1 VRRTLPLT
9 VLLCLGLALGVA
21 GPLAFDPAN
30 RIAGDWRHPDC
41 LGNHWLLVWVAEQVR
56 SGGSLLH
63 NDLYYWPFGD
73 APWLAGNGSD
83 GFLYLPFHSLWGWP
97 TAAGLYVTA
106 LLLCNGLA
114 GYALGVASGAG
125 RHASWVVA
133 AATVCSLYA
142 VLELSAGRFS
152 QGNLTWLL
160 LSLAA
165 LVRLLHAPGRGRA
178 VASGALAAACAFF
191 YLYYGF
197 FLLLAGA
204 AMLAIHRARGQ
215 ALPWKHLALAA
226 GTGGALIAPLVWVMA
241 HHWTTIPGSEEAY
254 PVAMLTMDSIRPS
267 LGILPRGTPVQVS
280 SGQALPIL
288 LLVLVWVVQRL
299 RTRTSPTPTEWSMV
313 GIALLGGWLALGP
326 PAGLFTWI
334 YGAAPPLERFW
345 WPYRHVVLLGIGLSV
360 LAARGLREV
369 GGDRLLPA
377 LAATLLVP
385 ASLLL
390 QGLPVVLKSSPL
402 ESSPP
407 VYAELAGH
415 DASVLLSVPFLPG
428 TTGSQAPLA
437 YQLFHGKTMLGGHA
451 PWVDRVR
458 PAAWDRWIQENSF
471 LSALSRLESGRG
483 PHTLTFQAADLQTLI
498 SKGLGLV
505 VLDRSLIPVELRGLA
520 ETYTHVFG
528 DLFGAPLHREQGVL
542 VFDTGRWTGAVSVEE
557 AGFLWPSLLERPG
570 PNQVLGGRRPRNPVF
585 QPRGEKP

>member
-1 VRRTLPLT
+1 MRRTSPLT

-21 GPLAFDPAN
+21 GPLALDPAN

-41 LGNHWLLVWVAEQVR
+41 LGNHWLLVWVAEQAR

-73 APWLAGNGSD
+73 APWLAGNGSE
-83 GFLYLPFHSLWGWP
+83 GFLYLPFHQLWGWP
-97 TAAGLYVTA
+97 TAAGVYVTA
-106 LLLCNGLA
+106 VLLCNGLA
-114 GYALGVASGAG
+114 GYALGVAAGAG
-125 RHASWVVA
+125 RQASWVVS
-133 AATVCSLYA
+133 AATTCSLYG

-152 QGNLTWLL
+152 QGNLAWLL

-165 LVRLLHAPGRGRA
+165 LLRLLHIPGRRMA
-178 VASGALAAACAFF
+178 VAAGVLAAACAFF

-204 AMLAIHRARGQ
+204 AMLAIHRARGH

-226 GTGGALIAPLVWVMA
+226 GTGGVLIAPLVWVMVR
-241 HHWTTIPGSEEAY
+241 HWAAIPGSEEAY
-254 PVAMLTMDSIRPS
+254 PVAMLAMDSIRPS
-267 LGILPRGTPVQVS
+267 FGVQPRGSPVQVS

-288 LLVLVWVVQRL
+288 LLVLAWVVQRL
-299 RTRTSPTPTEWSMV
+299 RTRTTPTPIEWSMV

-326 PAGLFTWI
+326 RAGLFSWI

-345 WPYRHVVLLGIGLSV
+345 WPYRHVVLWGIGLSV
-360 LAARGLREV
+360 LAARGLREL
-369 GGDRLLPA
+369 GGDRVLPA
-377 LAATLLVP
+377 LVATLLVP
-385 ASLLL
+385 ASLVL

-402 ESSPP
+402 ENPPP
-407 VYAELAGH
+407 VYADLAGH
-415 DASVLLSVPFLPG
+415 NATVLLSVPFLPG
-428 TTGSQAPLA
+428 TTSSQAPLA
-437 YQLFHGKTMLGGHA
+437 YQLFHKKTMLGGHA

-458 PAAWDRWIQENSF
+458 PADWVKWVEDNSF

-483 PHTLTFQAADLQTLI
+483 PHTLSFNAADLQALI
-498 SKGLGLV
+498 SDGLGLL

-520 ETYTHVFG
+520 ESYTQVFG
-528 DLFGAPLHREQGVL
+528 ELFGAPVYREQGVL
-542 VFDTGRWTGAVSVEE
+542 VFDAGHWTGAVSVEE
-557 AGFLWPSLLERPG
+557 TGFLWPSLLERPG